1 MIKKLNI
8 AFSILVVLALI
19 LGLVLPFITNAQTV
33 PGPTGPVTPGPT
45 PPSGNQSYQIKIPNP
60 LKNGQDDLPG
70 LLVWI
75 IDNAIIPIGGIVAAL
90 MIMYAGFMYV
100 TARGN
105 ESQIKNAH
113 NALLYGALGAAILL
127 GARVLAAAIQ
137 GTINQI
143 GS

>member
-1 MIKKLNI
+1 MNLKKLNI
-8 AFSILVVLALI
+8 VFSILVVLALI
-19 LGLVLPFITNAQTV
+19 LGLVLPFITSADTLLDK
-33 PGPTGPVTPGPT
+33 
-45 PPSGNQSYQIKIPNP
+45 PPAEGSGEPYVIKIPNP

-70 LLVWI
+70 LLVWV

-105 ESQIKNAH
+105 PGDITKAH
-113 NALLYGALGAAILL
+113 QALLWAAVGAAILL
-127 GARVLAAAIQ
+127 GAKVLATAIQ